1 MTDAESNGA
10 DRSEHDPADVPN
22 SSGPEGESASDAP
35 SSIGTRKL
43 VRSREDRVIAGV
55 AGGLGAYFGIDPILF
70 RIGFVLLVI
79 AGAGSGLVL
88 YLIAWLVLPEG
99 EADTRRPAAGGAGG
113 VLLGGILVA
122 VGLFWLADT
131 IFPSLGEYVGPVGLV
146 LLGAALLWG
155 GGRRDR

>member
-1 MTDAESNGA
+1 MTESEPRRTDPPEEANGPVEPS
-10 DRSEHDPADVPN
+10 DESP
-22 SSGPEGESASDAP
+22 SGS
-35 SSIGTRKL
+35 RRL
-43 VRSREDRVIAGV
+43 VRSRDDRVIAGV

-99 EADTRRPAAGGAGG
+99 ETTAAGASRVEAGG
-113 VLLGGILVA
+113 VLLGGILIA
-122 VGLFWLADT
+122 VGLFWLGDT
-131 IFPSLGEYVGPVGLV
+131 IFPSLGKYIGPIGLL
-146 LLGAALLWG
+146 LLGAALVWG

>member
-1 MTDAESNGA
+1 MTESEP
-10 DRSEHDPADVPN
+10 RTDPPEEANPLEPSDESP
-22 SSGPEGESASDAP
+22 SGS
-35 SSIGTRKL
+35 RRL
-43 VRSREDRVIAGV
+43 VRSRDDRVIAGV

-99 EADTRRPAAGGAGG
+99 ETATAVPSRVEAGG
-113 VLLGGILVA
+113 VLLGGILIA
-122 VGLFWLADT
+122 VGLFWLGDT
-131 IFPSLGEYVGPVGLV
+131 IFPSLGKYIGPIGLL
-146 LLGAALLWG
+146 LLGAALVWG